1 MSTGIRRRLAGAVA
15 LGLAASAVVAQGVPA
30 KVIPYVSQGEGLTAA
45 QLAEVSGTAGPSRVI
60 PYLSQGHG
68 ITADHMAE
76 LGGTATR
83 TSVIPYLSQGR
94 GITAAQL
101 VELGGTATAGG
112 EQGASR
118 PDDRANHGPLP
129 TRNEP
134 HASAVRASDGFDWSD
149 AGVGAGGA
157 LGLVALAG
165 ALAVMVRRS
174 RHGQLAGA

>member
-30 KVIPYVSQGEGLTAA
+30 KVIPYVSQGQGLTAA
-45 QLAEVSGTAGPSRVI
+45 QLAEVSGTVGPN
-60 PYLSQGHG
+60 G
-68 ITADHMAE
+68 
-76 LGGTATR
+76 
-83 TSVIPYLSQGR
+83 VIPYLSQGR

-101 VELGGTATAGG
+101 VQLGGTATAGG

-129 TRNEP
+129 TRNESQ
-134 HASAVRASDGFDWSD
+134 ASAVRASDGFDWSD

-157 LGLVALAG
+157 LGLVGLAG